1 MRRSLAYRYLRSHVI
16 IKRGAGLHAHA
27 GVGVAPLGQD
37 LTWFAL
43 FPASQGNKSLQDATV
58 ATGSYGGDPSVLCGG
73 EPNTE

>member
-1 MRRSLAYRYLRSHVI
+1 MLMQ
-16 IKRGAGLHAHA
+16 
-27 GVGVAPLGQD
+27 GVGVATLG

>member
-1 MRRSLAYRYLRSHVI
+1 MLMQ
-16 IKRGAGLHAHA
+16 
-27 GVGVAPLGQD
+27 GVGVAALGQD